1 LSNTCDIIIKNVNA
15 IIPFSGIVNTNILIE
30 NGKIK
35 ALEKTIGN
43 VSADTVIN
51 ARNRYILPGA
61 IDPHVHYG
69 VYTPIDNAAIT
80 ESTSAATGGVTTI
93 MRMIRLEG
101 SYRKIVN
108 HLDVSKDTHITDY
121 GVHASILEPKQIKEM
136 SYLKSIGIN
145 SFKIYMNLGSH
156 LKKILADLDPG
167 SSSLKEIEVDMTDK
181 LLTEIIKVG
190 SSLNSIVLV
199 HAEDP
204 EVCSKNIQEMRNKYE
219 QVNSNILKLWSSLRP
234 EASEVSSI
242 RKIMKIA
249 LNYEPNLYFVHI
261 GSSEALLE
269 IHRHKRLHKNLRIWI
284 ETCPHYL
291 THSTDFDDIR
301 GKVVP
306 PLRSKNNLEKLWN
319 AIKSGI
325 IDTIGTDH
333 VANELKRKKAEGN
346 FWDAPSGFSG
356 LATMLPVMLSE
367 GVNKKRIDLVRLSE
381 ICSANASRIFG
392 LFPKKGI
399 IMEGSDAD
407 LTLVDMEK
415 EQTVTPDILNSH
427 SDYTIYDGWKLK
439 GWPVMTIVRGKI
451 IMEDG
456 KIDKTYIG
464 HGNFVETAKT
474 SQQELDK
481 QM

>member
-1 LSNTCDIIIKNVNA
+1 MSNSCDIIIKNVNA
-15 IIPFSGIVNTNILIE
+15 IIPFSGIVNTNIFIE

-43 VSADTVIN
+43 VSADTIIN
-51 ARNRYILPGA
+51 AKNRYILPGV

-80 ESTSAATGGVTTI
+80 ESTSAASGGVTTI

-108 HLDVSKDTHITDY
+108 HLDVSKGTHITDY
-121 GVHASILEPKQIKEM
+121 GVHVSILEPEQINDM

-156 LKKILADLDPG
+156 LNRILADLDPG

-204 EVCSKNIQEMRNKYE
+204 EVCSRNIQEVRKKYE

-234 EASEVSSI
+234 ETSEVSSI

-249 LNYEPNLYFVHI
+249 SNYEPNLYFVHI
-261 GSSEALLE
+261 GSIEALRE

-291 THSTDFDDIR
+291 THSTDYDDIK

-306 PLRSKNNLEKLWN
+306 PLRPKNNLEKLWN
-319 AIKSGI
+319 AIRSGI

-333 VANELKRKKAEGN
+333 VANKLKSKKAEGN
-346 FWDAPSGFSG
+346 FWNAPSGFSG

-367 GVNKKRIDLVRLSE
+367 GVNKKRIDLIRLSE

-392 LFPKKGI
+392 LFPKKGT

-415 EQTVTPDILNSH
+415 EQTVTPDILNSR

-439 GWPVMTIVRGKI
+439 GWPIMTIVRGKI
-451 IMEDG
+451 VMEDG
-456 KIDKTYIG
+456 KVDKTLIG
-464 HGNFVETAKT
+464 HGNFVETGKT
-474 SQQELDK
+474 SQEELDK
-481 QM
+481 QK